1 MDSLANETLVHI
13 FGFLDAKEAL
23 MFSMTSSLHREL
35 VLANPKV
42 VRDRISHENSEHKE
56 EKWVT
61 NIRGVSTV
69 LRVRKEQ
76 RFSREKFGTGAFV
89 DAILSKEE
97 GCLLK
102 GKKNGTWKTEKH
114 EDDSVFSSETRSAWT
129 DGKLDYVHVKD
140 IYGEMFLLPRECKK
154 GEMSVS
160 FEGQVLACAFVKAP
174 LLTKKC
180 EGVEHGI
187 FKCAKRRTYVHCCEK
202 HQGEMPKSLF

>member
-42 VRDRISHENSEHKE
+42 VRDRISHENNEHKE

-61 NIRGVSTV
+61 NVCGVSTV

-76 RFSREKFGTGAFV
+76 RFSREKFGAGAFV
-89 DAILSKEE
+89 DVILEREE
-97 GCLLK
+97 GCFLK
-102 GKKNGTWKTEKH
+102 GKKNGIWKKE
-114 EDDSVFSSETRSAWT
+114 EYDDDVVFSRGTRSVWT
-129 DGKLDYVHVKD
+129 EGELVYVHIKD
-140 IYGEMFLLPRECKK
+140 IYGESILLPRGCKK

-174 LLTKKC
+174 FLTKKC

-202 HQGEMPKSLF
+202 HQGEMPNSLF

>member
-1 MDSLANETLVHI
+1 MDSLANETLVYI
-13 FGFLDAKEAL
+13 LGFLDAKEAL
-23 MFSMTSSLHREL
+23 MFSMTSTLHRDL
-35 VLANPKV
+35 LLANPKV
-42 VRDRISHENSEHKE
+42 VRDRIFHENSEHKE

-76 RFSREKFGTGAFV
+76 RFSREKFETGAPV

-97 GCLLK
+97 GCFLK
-102 GKKNGTWKTEKH
+102 GKKNGIWKKEEY
-114 EDDSVFSSETRSAWT
+114 EDDSVFSSKTRSSWT
-129 DGKLDYVHVKD
+129 EGELNYVHVED
-140 IYGEMFLLPRECKK
+140 ICGEMFLLPRECKK

-180 EGVEHGI
+180 EGVEHDI
-187 FKCAKRRTYVHCCEK
+187 FKCAKRRTYRHCCEK
-202 HQGEMPKSLF
+202 HRGEMPKSLF